1 MVCLKINCISECCK
15 GAAAVEC
22 RLRIVM
28 KRISFRE
35 ILIDLVTAL
44 AAGAIVSL
52 GLHYFA
58 NYNNFYPGGISGIAF
73 VISDLTS
80 VSKSVLLLAFNLP
93 LFVAMSLTVD
103 KKLGLI
109 LSIYMLSQSL
119 TLNFLESIA
128 FPYYKT
134 AANLIFAAI
143 GAGAVSGIGY
153 ALMLRRF
160 GASGGTYAI
169 SALIKRAYPAANA
182 AWLAFAMDSA
192 VVAVVF
198 VVYGCQ
204 IEPALCTL
212 INLFIANTVVD
223 EAIKGL
229 KTGYRFE
236 IVTSHAEELAQE
248 IMARSKHGVTM
259 LDGEGMY
266 THTNRKVLI
275 CIVRKRHVSEMI
287 RLLRGYPDTFTSF
300 SKVNE
305 VFGRFHK

>member
-1 MVCLKINCISECCK
+1 MSAKKTVLKK
-15 GAAAVEC
+15 FP
-22 RLRIVM
+22 
-28 KRISFRE
+28 FRE
-35 ILIDLVTAL
+35 ILADLFLAL
-44 AAGAIVSL
+44 AAGAVVSV

-58 NYNNFYPGGISGIAF
+58 NFNNFYPGGISGIAF
-73 VISDLTS
+73 IISDLTNI
-80 VSKSVLLLAFNLP
+80 SKSILLLVFNLP
-93 LFVAMSLTVD
+93 LFAAMSLTVD
-103 KKLGLI
+103 KKLGAI
-109 LSIYMLSQSL
+109 LSIYMLSQSM
-119 TLNFLESIA
+119 TLKLLEGVNFPHYE
-128 FPYYKT
+128 T
-134 AANLIFAAI
+134 EANLIFAAI

-153 ALMLRRF
+153 ALMLRHF

-169 SALIKRAYPAANA
+169 SALIKRAHPAANA
-182 AWLAFAMDSA
+182 AWLSFVMDSA

-236 IVTSHAEELAQE
+236 IVTNHAEELAQE
-248 IMARSKHGVTM
+248 IMARSRHGVTM

-266 THTNRKVLI
+266 THTQRKVLV
-275 CIVRKRHVSEMI
+275 CIVRKRHVSDMM